1 MGARKH
7 IFKLLS
13 SNGDG
18 TGTVN
23 AIGDYSVTPLSLKLK
38 LTGTIL
44 PVEIERLIVMIQD
57 TGAFDAEKYGN
68 GITLTNGIRVYVRDI
83 TDAVIEELTMFPIL
97 SSGDWAGHCHDL
109 NHFTFGTGDE
119 IATVRWTFAKSGAP
133 VTIDFSKG
141 QYLEALLNDDF
152 TGLVKHRF
160 GVQGYYPFKNYE

>member
-18 TGTVN
+18 TGTSN

-38 LTGTIL
+38 LTGNIL
-44 PVEIERLIVMIQD
+44 PIEIERMIVMIQD
-57 TGAFDAEKYGN
+57 TGAFDADKYGN

-83 TDAVIEELTMFPIL
+83 ADAVIEELTMFPIL

-109 NHFTFGTGDE
+109 NHFAFGTGDE
-119 IATVRWTFAKSGAP
+119 IATVRWTFGKSGKP
-133 VTIDFSKG
+133 ITLDFSKG
-141 QYLEALLNDDF
+141 EYLEVLLNDSF
-152 TGLVKHRF
+152 VGLVKHRF
-160 GVQGYYPFKNYE
+160 GVQGFYPFKNYE